1 MKKSMKL
8 VLIVLLTAVLIVGC
22 TSKPNDDTGGNG
34 NTDEK
39 TFNIGIIQI
48 LEHDALDASRK
59 GFIDA
64 LAAGGYVEGKNVKFD
79 YQNGQGN
86 RDTLTTIAQ
95 KFVNDKK
102 DLVLAVAT
110 QSAQSMAQ
118 QTDTIPIVVTAVT
131 DLVDA
136 GLVESN
142 EKPGRNVTGTTDMN
156 PIKEQLSLIKELD
169 PTVKVVG
176 IIYNT
181 GESNSEIQVEI
192 AQSYADEL
200 GFSFELAGISNS
212 SEVKQAADSLATKV
226 DAFYIPTDNT
236 VVASIDSI
244 LIVAEALKKPV
255 IAGESDTVRNGAIM
269 TYGLDYYKLGFQTGE
284 MAIKILK
291 GEAKPASM
299 PVESQRDMTLTI
311 NTAAAAKMG
320 ATVPQALLDR
330 ADEIITE

>member
-299 PVESQRDMTLTI
+299 PVESQRDMNLTI